1 VYPLIDVY
9 NTTGVNQVIGTIQ
22 NPCIAKSLLV
32 LLGEQLVVRGT
43 CNNGGVERWNRPFI
57 QYSAKCTWS
66 KNVAVASEQLFVA
79 HNANGKLIAGTTTVI
94 VIDTAALADRLNSSQ
109 SPVWRRINRL
119 EEKGVV
125 QRRVALLDRNAL
137 GMEIVVFATVNLTQ
151 TGRQNLLAFERE
163 VETHPEVV
171 ECYTMAGI
179 WDYVLKIICKDV
191 RHYEDFVR
199 NTLLSGDLVREMHS
213 HIAVTEIKNTTELP
227 IATQL

>member
-1 VYPLIDVY
+1 MKLNIRFFPLKGL
-9 NTTGVNQVIGTIQ
+9 NMSQ
-22 NPCIAKSLLV
+22 
-32 LLGEQLVVRGT
+32 E
-43 CNNGGVERWNRPFI
+43 
-57 QYSAKCTWS
+57 WS
-66 KNVAVASEQLFVA
+66 KQD
-79 HNANGKLIAGTTTVI
+79 IAIMSSLQQDSTVS
-94 VIDTAALADRLNSSQ
+94 TAALADRLNSSQ

-119 EEKGVV
+119 EGEGIV

-151 TGRQNLLAFERE
+151 SGRQNLLAFERE

-227 IATQL
+227 IATQLM